1 MIALLLAATTA
12 FAPLKGDFDHDGRQ
26 DTAQIVS
33 SGGRYVLR
41 VTRGADSQHPVVV
54 WDLGKTKPVYP
65 FVVTARAG
73 RFQTACGKGLG
84 SDKDPCPHA
93 WVTVKAGDLSFGI
106 EEATGAV
113 ALWNGKRFDVAWLFD

>member
-12 FAPLKGDFDHDGRQ
+12 LAPLKGDFDHDGRQ

-33 SGGRYVLR
+33 SDGHYGLR
-41 VTRGADSQHPVVV
+41 ITRGADPRHPVVV
-54 WDLGKTKPVYP
+54 WDLGAAKPLYP
-65 FVVTARAG
+65 FVVKARAG

-84 SDKDPCPHA
+84 SDSDPCPHA

-106 EEATGAV
+106 EESTGAV
-113 ALWNGKRFDVAWLFD
+113 ALWNGKRFDVEWLSD